1 MAKVRTLI
9 LRAPGTNCDVETAFA
24 FEQAGSLVDSAH
36 VNQLVRRGKLLS
48 HYQILVIPGGFT
60 YGDDISAG
68 KILANEVRLKL
79 GEDIQR
85 FVDQGGLILG
95 ICNGFQVLVKA
106 GILPQVGNG
115 ERQRLTLAGNDSNRF
130 ECRWV
135 YLHVD
140 QKSPCLFTRGISTM
154 YLPVAHGEGKVMAE
168 AETLGKL
175 NVVVRYADKKGDVQ
189 ADYPCNPNGSVN
201 NIAGICDASGRIFAL
216 MPHPE
221 RFIRWTQHP
230 RWTREAP
237 RQHGDGLGIFLNAV
251 EWVKRS

>member
-9 LRAPGTNCDVETAFA
+9 LRAPGTNCDEETAFA

-36 VNQLVRRGKLLS
+36 VNQLVRGEKPLS
-48 HYQILVIPGGFT
+48 QYQILVIPGGFT

-68 KILANEVRLKL
+68 KILANELRLKL

-85 FVDQGGLILG
+85 FVERGGLILG

-106 GILPQVGNG
+106 GILPQVENG
-115 ERQRLTLAGNDSNRF
+115 GRQRLTLTGNDSNRF

-135 YLHVD
+135 YLRVN
-140 QKSPCLFTRGISTM
+140 QKSPCLFTRGISAL
-154 YLPVAHGEGKVMAE
+154 YLPVAHGEGKVMAK

-175 NVVVRYADKKGDVQ
+175 NVVVRYADETGNVQ
-189 ADYPCNPNGSVN
+189 AGYPYNPNGSLD

-221 RFIRWTQHP
+221 RFIRWNQHP
-230 RWTREAP
+230 RWTREQP
-237 RQHGDGLGIFLNAV
+237 RERGDGFSIFLHAV
-251 EWVKRS
+251 EWVKML